1 MGGTILAAMSRAV
14 ELMLGLM
21 LLAIGLLVLAS
32 EPLGNWFSG
41 LGISEELLAWWPA
54 IVVILSAFFLLPA
67 ALPGP
72 NRRLRAGMVIPGAFL
87 AGVGGALL
95 YTSLNDRWDAWSYLW
110 TVIPFSI
117 GIGLYAAGWIADL
130 PAFKWI
136 GSGMAVGA
144 AIAYLAFATAFGGE
158 TFRLIGSRGHHRA
171 GAGAGRGRAGR
182 SAEPQG
188 DRLALVR
195 RGRGL
200 AAPPPS
206 PRLRARQ
213 QLLPVAVETMN
224 SR

>member
-1 MGGTILAAMSRAV
+1 MGRTILAAMSRAV

-32 EPLGNWFSG
+32 ESLGSWFSG

-54 IVVILSAFFLLPA
+54 AVVVLSAFFLVPA

-95 YTSLNDRWDAWSYLW
+95 YTSLNDRWPAWSYLW
-110 TVIPFSI
+110 TVIPASI

-158 TFRLIGSRGHHRA
+158 TFRLIGSLAIIVLG
-171 GAGAGRGRAGR
+171 
-182 SAEPQG
+182 
-188 DRLALVR
+188 LALVA
-195 RGRGL
+195 GGL
-200 AAPPPS
+200 AD
-206 PRLRARQ
+206 RL
-213 QLLPVAVETMN
+213 
-224 SR
+224 SRKGSG